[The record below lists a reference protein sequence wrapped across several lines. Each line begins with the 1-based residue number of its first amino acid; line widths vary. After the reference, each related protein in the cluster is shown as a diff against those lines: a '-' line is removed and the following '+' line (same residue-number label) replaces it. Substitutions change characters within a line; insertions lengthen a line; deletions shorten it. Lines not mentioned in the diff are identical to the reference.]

1 VLKKQRGIKVPIA
14 RRAGGRYDRS
24 ASRIRTMCR
33 PGSIPRTS
41 LLALAAVIGAILPHD
56 QPAFAQA
63 GGPLPPPPR
72 PYGAVA
78 VTLPRPLADAGFE
91 AFRKELAAAIN
102 RQSKADVV
110 KFVVPQG
117 FFWDHDLGGSFEAQK
132 SSADNFTRAFHF
144 DRDGDDTWQ
153 RLAGITAERAVSRH
167 FSRSGV
173 VCAPGEPAYND
184 AALQK
189 LYDATGTHGLDWAYP
204 RAASTPVRSAPQ
216 PNAAAIDTLKLH
228 FVRTL
233 DPDPADNRWTPVV
246 TPSGRTGFVAP
257 GALATLYIERLCY
270 GKDSRGRWRIMG
282 YIGGGD

>member
-1 VLKKQRGIKVPIA
+1 LLL
-14 RRAGGRYDRS
+14 
-24 ASRIRTMCR
+24 
-33 PGSIPRTS
+33 
-41 LLALAAVIGAILPHD
+41 LLATVIPGTQSAL
-56 QPAFAQA
+56 AQA
-63 GGPLPPPPR
+63 GGPLPPPPK

-78 VTLPRPLADAGFE
+78 VTLPRPLPDASFE
-91 AFRKELAAAIN
+91 AFRKELAAVVS
-102 RQSKADVV
+102 RQSRNDLV

-132 SSADNFTRAFHF
+132 SSVDNFMRAFHF
-144 DRDGDDTWQ
+144 DRDGGDTWQ

-173 VCAPGEPAYND
+173 VCAPGEPTYND
-184 AALQK
+184 SALQK

-233 DPDPADNRWTPVV
+233 DPDPADNGWTPVV
-246 TPSGRTGFVAP
+246 TPLGRTGFVAS
-257 GALATLYIERLCY
+257 GALATLFIERLCY
-270 GKDSRGRWRIMG
+270 GKDGRGRWRVMG